1 MIDIRRVFLIA
12 VCLFLLM
19 SMCACSAGQIFL
31 PEKIHKD
38 VSFVS
43 GGITVKGALSYSRG
57 QDMTFTV
64 SEPENISGTVFTDDE
79 VSFDDVK
86 INYGKMKDNSPVNIL
101 LMIISDISET
111 GIEIPRKGEYTYVGE
126 GYKINFDCET
136 SEIKSIVT
144 DKYTYN
150 FE

>member
-1 MIDIRRVFLIA
+1 MIA
-12 VCLFLLM
+12 VCLLFLVSL
-19 SMCACSAGQIFL
+19 CACSAGQIFL
-31 PEKIHKD
+31 PEEIHKD
-38 VSFVS
+38 ISFVS
-43 GGITVKGALSYSRG
+43 GGITIKGALSYSRG

-64 SEPENISGTVFTDDE
+64 SEPDNISGTVFTDDE

-101 LMIISDISET
+101 FAVISDISET
-111 GIEIPRKGEYTYVGE
+111 GIEIPRKGEYTYVGD
-126 GYKINFDCET
+126 GYKINFDCEN

-144 DKYTYN
+144 DKYTYT

>member
-31 PEKIHKD
+31 PEEIHKD

-43 GGITVKGALSYSRG
+43 GGITVKGVLSYTKG

-111 GIEIPRKGEYTYVGE
+111 GIEIPRKGEYTYAGE
-126 GYKINFDCET
+126 GYKINFDCEN
-136 SEIKSIVT
+136 SEIKSILT

>member
-31 PEKIHKD
+31 PEEIHKD

-86 INYGKMKDNSPVNIL
+86 INYGKMKNNSPVNIL
-101 LMIISDISET
+101 LMIISDISEK

-126 GYKINFDCET
+126 GYKINFD
-136 SEIKSIVT
+136 
-144 DKYTYN
+144 
-150 FE
+150 

>member
-1 MIDIRRVFLIA
+1 
-12 VCLFLLM
+12 M

-43 GGITVKGALSYSRG
+43 GGITVKGVLGYTKG

-79 VSFDDVK
+79 VSFDDIK
-86 INYGKMKDNSPVNIL
+86 INYGKM
-101 LMIISDISET
+101 
-111 GIEIPRKGEYTYVGE
+111 
-126 GYKINFDCET
+126 
-136 SEIKSIVT
+136 
-144 DKYTYN
+144 
-150 FE
+150 